1 MTLTCSPFT
10 TAVQW
15 TNSRLHLLIDW
26 PVRARQCTRRQNK
39 PCCYTQLTQQR
50 MNTQIF
56 SLQTTR
62 KLMEKRNPLVLSHQS
77 GCWADRL
84 TYLTFWQVSQN
95 GLIQAGVTTLSE
107 LPHAEFWP
115 CLDLCMCVVYTL
127 YGSELQLAFTSL
139 AIFFS
144 SQHIPRVSEEIKCS

>member
-39 PCCYTQLTQQR
+39 PCCYTLLTQQR

-56 SLQTTR
+56 SANY
-62 KLMEKRNPLVLSHQS
+62 EKTDGKAKPAPALPPV
-77 GCWADRL
+77 RL
-84 TYLTFWQVSQN
+84 LGWQVD
-95 GLIQAGVTTLSE
+95 LSDFLTGKSE
-107 LPHAEFWP
+107 WINSGRSHNTIRIASCWILP
-115 CLDLCMCVVYTL
+115 CLDLYMCVVYTW

-139 AIFFS
+139 AIIFFQS
-144 SQHIPRVSEEIKCS
+144 AHSPCLKRD